1 MVNFQCKIT
10 KVMEAVRLSFDNLDL
25 VVNSFEFASV
35 DCVVAVVQNAI
46 SVPVQHVGKTGD
58 RRVF

>member
-1 MVNFQCKIT
+1 
-10 KVMEAVRLSFDNLDL
+10 MEAVRLSFDNLDL

-46 SVPVQHVGKTGD
+46 SVT
-58 RRVF
+58 